1 MGGDGP
7 HCLNYRAKFMHN
19 TLCWLRTG
27 GFQGR
32 VLSISDGNQPINN
45 PPPIVRVFSGGTMIA
60 AVECEEDGR
69 YVVGGIPPGSYS
81 LSAFRPGF
89 EIDHS
94 TARTTHGGLNYP
106 VVDFAITRAEPGAVR
121 GTVTSLATGETLATV
136 RVCVY
141 EAVPETPEEENVPA
155 QTPGYQRGAL
165 IGCTTTAAD
174 GTYAIGDIPPG
185 EVIVVAD
192 GPASATAP
200 PALVT
205 ITSGN
210 TERGPALEAAPGTIR
225 HG

>member
-1 MGGDGP
+1 M
-7 HCLNYRAKFMHN
+7 
-19 TLCWLRTG
+19 
-27 GFQGR
+27 
-32 VLSISDGNQPINN
+32 
-45 PPPIVRVFSGGTMIA
+45 
-60 AVECEEDGR
+60 
-69 YVVGGIPPGSYS
+69 
-81 LSAFRPGF
+81 
-89 EIDHS
+89 
-94 TARTTHGGLNYP
+94 
-106 VVDFAITRAEPGAVR
+106 VDVAITRAEPGAVR

-192 GPASATAP
+192 GSGIGYGTAE
-200 PALVT
+200 ALVT

-210 TERGPALEAAPGTIR
+210 THTVDLALEAAPGTIEVTVVDAGTPPWR
-225 HG
+225 TRPSRCCRVAPSWLPA